1 MRPEIEE
8 LLRTP
13 PYLVVVSGR
22 GDLQW
27 MARQA
32 CQKGELERVLPG
44 VYAVAGA
51 VSLRTRAVA
60 LACRHPDAVIAGR
73 AAAALSWWPE
83 LRAPILEAVTRH
95 ALAPCTGFAWRRGVV
110 PAELLR
116 EGDHLR
122 LTSAALTVLDLI
134 PALGGRAIDEALRR
148 GAVTLD
154 SLWEA
159 YALTP
164 QRAGNAE
171 RCWLLHDSRD
181 LPWSPAERSL
191 HRLYRG
197 MGAPYEYVTN
207 LRVPLAQGWAIL
219 DLALPRLRL
228 GFEVDGRE
236 HHTSPA
242 AFLRD
247 RTRDPELVE
256 LGWLVV
262 RLAANSVEDDP
273 AWVTDRMQ
281 GIIRQRAAE
290 LGHG

>member
-1 MRPEIEE
+1 M
-8 LLRTP
+8 RTP

-22 GDLQW
+22 DDLQC
-27 MARQA
+27 MARRA
-32 CQKGELERVLPG
+32 CQRGELERVLPG
-44 VYAVAGA
+44 VYAVAGT
-51 VSLRTRAVA
+51 VTLRTRGVA
-60 LACRHPDAVIAGR
+60 LACRHPDAVIAGP

-83 LRAPILEAVTRH
+83 LRAPTLEAVTRDT
-95 ALAPCTGFAWRRGVV
+95 LAPAPGFAWRRGVV
-110 PAELLR
+110 PAELVR

-122 LTSAALTVLDLI
+122 LTSAALNVLDLV
-134 PALGGRAIDEALRR
+134 PELGGRAIDEALRR

-154 SLWEA
+154 GLWEA
-159 YALTP
+159 LALTP

-171 RCWLLHDSRD
+171 RRWLLHDSRD

-207 LRVPLAQGWAIL
+207 HRVPLAQGWACL
-219 DLALPRLRL
+219 DLSLPRLRL

-262 RLAANSVEDDP
+262 RFAATSVEDNP
-273 AWVTDRMQ
+273 TWVTDRMR
-281 GIIRQRAAE
+281 GIISRRACE

>member
-1 MRPEIEE
+1 M
-8 LLRTP
+8 
-13 PYLVVVSGR
+13 VVAGR
-22 GDLQW
+22 DDLQW
-27 MARQA
+27 MARRA

-44 VYAVAGA
+44 VYAGRGTVT
-51 VSLRTRAVA
+51 LRTRAVA
-60 LACRHPDAVIAGR
+60 LACRHPNAVIAGR

-83 LRAPILEAVTRH
+83 LRAPTLEAVTRD
-95 ALAPCTGFAWRRGVV
+95 ALAPVPGFAWRRGVV

-122 LTSAALTVLDLI
+122 LTSAALTVLDLV
-134 PALGGRAIDEALRR
+134 PELGGSPIDEALRR

-154 SLWEA
+154 ALWEA
-159 YALTP
+159 LALTP
-164 QRAGNAE
+164 QRPGNAE
-171 RCWLLHDSRD
+171 RRWLLHDSRD

-207 LRVPLAQGWAIL
+207 LRVPLAQGWACL
-219 DLALPRLRL
+219 DLALPELRL

-256 LGWLVV
+256 LGWIVV
-262 RLAANSVEDDP
+262 RFAAGSVEDDP
-273 AWVTDRMQ
+273 TWVTDRMQ
-281 GIIRQRAAE
+281 GIITGRATE